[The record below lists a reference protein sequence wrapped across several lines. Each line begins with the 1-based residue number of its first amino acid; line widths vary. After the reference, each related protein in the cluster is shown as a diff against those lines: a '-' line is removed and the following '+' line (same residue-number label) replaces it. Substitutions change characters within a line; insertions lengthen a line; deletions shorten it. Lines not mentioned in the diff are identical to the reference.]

1 MTWVKI
7 VGKATFPLEN
17 GKRTG
22 VLQATSV
29 QQTKPPEE
37 AMLF

>member
-1 MTWVKI
+1 MSWVRI
-7 VGKATFPLEN
+7 IGKATFPLEN
-17 GKRTG
+17 GKRIG

>member
-1 MTWVKI
+1 V
-7 VGKATFPLEN
+7 EN
-17 GKRTG
+17 GKRTA
-22 VLQATSV
+22 VIQATSV